1 MGPGAFG
8 KQRSHNLS
16 LTEAFRKDYI
26 SFLIANRRFKLAEIH
41 ERFAQ
46 TPDAQADGSA
56 ECQLGIVGHSV

>member
-1 MGPGAFG
+1 MGPVALG

-16 LTEAFRKDYI
+16 LSEAFCKDFI
-26 SFLIANRRFKLAEIH
+26 SFLIANLGCKLAEIR

-56 ECQLGIVGHSV
+56 ECQLGTVGHSV